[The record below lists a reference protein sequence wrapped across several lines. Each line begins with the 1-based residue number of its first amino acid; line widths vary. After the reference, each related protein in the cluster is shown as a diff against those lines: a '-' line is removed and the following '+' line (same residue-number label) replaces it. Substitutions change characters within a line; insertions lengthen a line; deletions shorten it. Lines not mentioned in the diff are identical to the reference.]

1 MPASNSLPLSD
12 PTIIAAVEQGLD
24 SMGRDTYIV
33 ALVGAGDQGL
43 AILRALLGVP
53 GVEVRYVFD
62 SDPAAPG
69 VTLAHDNG
77 IRCRTDGRF
86 DDLTGDAEVDL
97 VLETGDD
104 AGVLA
109 LLEASKHPHSCLI
122 GGAGTRFVT
131 HLLAEIAEV
140 GERANV
146 EKARYL
152 RQASHQ
158 VKSPLSSI
166 QTYVNVILGGYTG
179 EIPER
184 TRDIVEKIHSRC
196 EAALAA
202 LAKRR
207 MLADL
212 RCIDRDGL
220 EMSTVH
226 LGEVIDE
233 AVARCA
239 GAAAGRD
246 IEVRVVPYDAPDLV
260 RCGRPQMLALLSE
273 LVENAVIYS
282 FDGGLVEITLTSPSD
297 GRLTLA
303 IRDHGIGIPER
314 CLPRIFDEDYRAD
327 PAVKH
332 HQDGAGLGLAIA
344 REIAE
349 LHHFG
354 LTAESQEGHG
364 SVFTVTVPAAPA
376 A

>member
-1 MPASNSLPLSD
+1 
-12 PTIIAAVEQGLD
+12 
-24 SMGRDTYIV
+24 MGQDANVI

-53 GVEVRYVFD
+53 GVEVRYVID
-62 SDPAAPG
+62 ADPAAPG
-69 VTLAHDNG
+69 VAFARDHG
-77 IRCRTDGRF
+77 IRCGTDGRF
-86 DDLTGDAEVDL
+86 DELTGDAEVDL
-97 VLETGDD
+97 ILETGGD
-104 AGVLA
+104 ADVLA
-109 LLEASKHPHSCLI
+109 ALEASRHPDSCLV
-122 GGAGTRFVT
+122 GAAGTRFIAR
-131 HLLAEIAEV
+131 LLAEIADV
-140 GERANV
+140 GQRANV

-196 EAALAA
+196 EAALGA

-220 EMSTVH
+220 ETSTVR
-226 LGEVIDE
+226 LGESIDQ
-233 AVARCA
+233 AVARYA
-239 GAAAGRD
+239 EAAAGRG
-246 IEVRVVPYDAPDLV
+246 IEIRVLPHEGPDLV
-260 RCGRPQMLALLSE
+260 RCEPPQMIALLCE
-273 LVENAVIYS
+273 LLENAVIYS
-282 FDGGLVEITLTSPSD
+282 HDGGLVEIALAALPD
-297 GRLTLA
+297 GRLALS

-327 PAVKH
+327 LAVRH

-344 REIAE
+344 REIAD
-349 LHHFG
+349 LHCFG
-354 LTAESQEGHG
+354 LAAKSEEGRG
-364 SVFTVTVPAAPA
+364 SVFTVTVPEAPA

>member
-1 MPASNSLPLSD
+1 MSGSDSLTGPA
-12 PTIIAAVEQGLD
+12 IIADVEQGQD
-24 SMGRDTYIV
+24 RMAQDTDVI
-33 ALVGAGDQGL
+33 ALVGAGDPGL

-62 SDPAAPG
+62 ADPAAPG
-69 VTLAHDNG
+69 VALARDHG

-97 VLETGDD
+97 ILETGGD
-104 AGVLA
+104 ADVLA
-109 LLEASKHPHSCLI
+109 ALEASRHPDSCLI
-122 GGAGTRFVT
+122 GAAGMPFVSR
-131 HLLAEIAEV
+131 LLAEITDV
-140 GERANV
+140 RRRANV

-196 EAALAA
+196 DAALGA

-212 RCIDRDGL
+212 RCIDGDGL
-220 EMSTVH
+220 EMSTVR
-226 LGEVIDE
+226 LGEMIDQ
-233 AVARCA
+233 AVARYA
-239 GAAAGRD
+239 EAAAGRD
-246 IEVRVVPYDAPDLV
+246 IEIRVPPHHGPDLV
-260 RCGRPQMLALLSE
+260 RCSPPQMLALLSE
-273 LVENAVIYS
+273 LLENALVYS
-282 FDGGLVEITLTSPSD
+282 HDGGLVEIALASLSD
-297 GRLTLA
+297 GRLALSV
-303 IRDHGIGIPER
+303 RDHGIGIPER

-327 PAVKH
+327 LAVKH

-344 REIAE
+344 REIAD
-349 LHHFG
+349 LHRFG
-354 LTAESQEGHG
+354 LAAESKEGHG
-364 SVFTVTVPAAPA
+364 SVFTVTVPDDAPA

>member
-1 MPASNSLPLSD
+1 MA
-12 PTIIAAVEQGLD
+12 QG
-24 SMGRDTYIV
+24 THVI
-33 ALVGAGDQGL
+33 ALVGAGDLGL

-62 SDPAAPG
+62 ADPAAPG
-69 VTLAHDNG
+69 IALARENG
-77 IRCRTDGRF
+77 IRCRADGRF
-86 DDLTGDAEVDL
+86 DELSDDAEVDL
-97 VLETGDD
+97 VLETGGD
-104 AGVLA
+104 ADVLA
-109 LLEASKHPHSCLI
+109 VLEASKHPDTCLI
-122 GGAGTRFVT
+122 GAAGTRFVSR
-131 HLLAEIAEV
+131 LLAEITDV
-140 GERANV
+140 SRRANV

-196 EAALAA
+196 EAALGA

-212 RCIDRDGL
+212 RCIDRDGM
-220 EMSTVH
+220 ETSTVR
-226 LGEVIDE
+226 LGEKIDQ
-233 AVARCA
+233 AVARYA
-239 GAAAGRD
+239 EAAAGRG
-246 IEVRVVPYDAPDLV
+246 IEIRVLPRDRPDLV
-260 RCGRPQMLALLSE
+260 RCGPPQMLALLCE
-273 LVENAVIYS
+273 LLENAVIYS
-282 FDGGLVEITLTSPSD
+282 HDGGLVEIALAAPSD

-344 REIAE
+344 REIAD
-349 LHHFG
+349 LQRFG
-354 LTAESQEGHG
+354 LAAESEEGHG
-364 SVFTVTVPAAPA
+364 SVFTVTIPEAPA

>member
-1 MPASNSLPLSD
+1 M
-12 PTIIAAVEQGLD
+12 IAAAEQIEDG
-24 SMGRDTYIV
+24 MGQDTDVI

-43 AILRALLGVP
+43 TMLRALLAVP

-69 VTLAHDNG
+69 VALARENG
-77 IRCRTDGRF
+77 IRCRVDGRF
-86 DDLTGDAEVDL
+86 DELTGDAEVDL
-97 VLETGDD
+97 VLETGGD
-104 AGVLA
+104 ADVLA
-109 LLEASKHPHSCLI
+109 ALEACKHPGSCLI
-122 GGAGTRFVT
+122 GAAGARFVAR
-131 HLLAEIAEV
+131 LLAEIAAV

-184 TRDIVEKIHSRC
+184 TRDIIEKIHARC
-196 EAALAA
+196 DAALGA

-220 EMSTVH
+220 EMTPVH
-226 LGEVIDE
+226 LGELVGE
-233 AVARCA
+233 AVERLT
-239 GAAAGRD
+239 GDAAGRD
-246 IEVRVVPYDAPDLV
+246 IEIRVLPYDGPDLV
-260 RCGRPQMLALLSE
+260 RCGRPQVLALVSE
-273 LVENAVIYS
+273 LLENAVIYS
-282 FDGGLVEITLTSPSD
+282 RDGGLVEVALASRHD
-297 GRLTLA
+297 GGLTLS
-303 IRDHGIGIPER
+303 IRDRGIGIPER
-314 CLPRIFDEDYRAD
+314 CLPRVFDEDYRAD
-327 PAVKH
+327 LAVKH

-344 REIAE
+344 REIAD

-354 LTAESQEGHG
+354 LAVESREGHG
-364 SVFTVTVPAAPA
+364 SVFTVTVPEAPGA
-376 A
+376 

>member
-1 MPASNSLPLSD
+1 M
-12 PTIIAAVEQGLD
+12 
-24 SMGRDTYIV
+24 
-33 ALVGAGDQGL
+33 
-43 AILRALLGVP
+43 LRALLGVP

-62 SDPAAPG
+62 ADPAAPG
-69 VTLAHDNG
+69 LALARENG
-77 IRCRTDGRF
+77 ISCRSDGRF
-86 DDLTGDAEVDL
+86 DELTGDAEVDL
-97 VLETGDD
+97 ILETGGD
-104 AGVLA
+104 ADVLA
-109 LLEASKHPHSCLI
+109 VLEASKHPDSCLI
-122 GGAGTRFVT
+122 GAAGMSFISR
-131 HLLAEIAEV
+131 LLAEIADV
-140 GERANV
+140 GQRANI

-196 EAALAA
+196 EAALGA

-220 EMSTVH
+220 ETSTMR
-226 LGEVIDE
+226 LGEMIDQ
-233 AVARCA
+233 AVARYA
-239 GAAAGRD
+239 EAAAGRG
-246 IEVRVVPYDAPDLV
+246 IEIRVLPHDGPDMV
-260 RCGRPQMLALLSE
+260 RCGPPQLLALLCE
-273 LVENAVIYS
+273 LLENAVIYS
-282 FDGGLVEITLTSPSD
+282 HDGGLVEIALASLSD
-297 GRLTLA
+297 GSLTVA

-327 PAVKH
+327 LAVKH

-344 REIAE
+344 REIAD
-349 LHHFG
+349 LHRFG
-354 LTAESQEGHG
+354 LAAESEEGHG
-364 SVFTVTVPAAPA
+364 SVFTVTVPEAPA